1 MQKIVERVKQIVIK
15 PRETWETISTEEATV
30 TGLFKEYLLILAAIP
45 TLASFLGRWI
55 IGIRIPFVGDYH
67 LSLGA
72 SLITSIVSYFLIVAG
87 VWLLGKVVSYLASN
101 FGSTRDDV
109 KGMKVAVYMY
119 TPFLVAGIFYIIP
132 SLSPLV
138 LIAGFYGLY
147 LLYIGLPIV
156 METPKEK
163 AMAYTVVVVV
173 ALILIY
179 IIIGAISGAILNAFG
194 PDLPRI

>member
-1 MQKIVERVKQIVIK
+1 MQKIVERVKQIVLK

-45 TLASFLGRWI
+45 ALASFLGKWI
-55 IGIRIPFVGDYH
+55 IGIRIPFSGVHH
-67 LSLGA
+67 LTLGE

-119 TPFLVAGIFYIIP
+119 TPFLAAGIFYIIP
-132 SLSPLV
+132 ALSPLV